1 MNANIKLRVGDMWL
15 CVEDGT
21 GYAPE
26 HPDYVTMCL
35 RESKPNKQPGRR
47 TAANFAVKRNTV
59 LRLAL
64 ELLELADRMTPE
76 TTWSSSQTVGD
87 GGQPPMVLNFGEVDR
102 ALLERLHPDA
112 PLNLARHAY
121 ASVEKLRARMPVLRA
136 AQRVLEHCDDETAS
150 ALHVLIASADHR
162 NGLRF
167 RPAAEFDALA
177 GDAADAACV
186 GPDAAIKH

>member
-1 MNANIKLRVGDMWL
+1 MSANIKFPVGGAWF

-21 GYAPE
+21 GYSDE
-26 HPDYVTMCL
+26 HPDYVTFCL
-35 RESKPNKQPGRR
+35 RESRPNKQPGRR
-47 TAANFAVKRNTV
+47 TAVNFAVKRSRV

-87 GGQPPMVLNFGEVDR
+87 GGQPPMVLHFGEADE
-102 ALLERLHPDA
+102 ALLKRLSPDA
-112 PLNLARHAY
+112 PLNFARHAY

-136 AQRVLEHCDDETAS
+136 AQRVLEHCDDETAA
-150 ALHVLIASADHR
+150 ALHVLITSADHR

-167 RPAAEFDALA
+167 RPAAGFDAFA
-177 GDAADAACV
+177 GDAADAAYV
-186 GPDAAIKH
+186 GPDAAINH